1 MEAERSPVGQ
11 LSAEAARVPEAA
23 ELISQIRGYY
33 DSKYWHQLTDALFE
47 YLQMPQ
53 VAGDA
58 AALLEFHHNFV
69 RSVEK
74 RINPLRMVQLLKIVC
89 ANQDADRA
97 LAILEPYEEVLKNQP
112 ESNAAQML
120 WSCLKV
126 HHMVAKGEYM
136 ECRDRLEVLQQQL
149 EDTHGVDV
157 AVSAAYHGAWADL
170 HKAMGRPELYYASC
184 LLWLAYTP
192 IQNIP
197 EGDRPKIACDISI
210 AALQASDMFNFGE
223 LVNQPL
229 VQSLKGTPEYSW
241 VSDMLAAF
249 NEGQL
254 DLYDKAVQQHA
265 STIQNSEL
273 KDVLNTTMRQKI
285 TLLALME
292 LAFRKPKLQRKLD
305 FGEIAAH
312 CRVPVNEVE
321 FLVMKAMANNLMRG
335 AIDEVDKV
343 VRVTWVR
350 PRILDKAR
358 LALMRERISSWA
370 QSARGLLINL
380 EEVTPELLVS

>member
-1 MEAERSPVGQ
+1 
-11 LSAEAARVPEAA
+11 
-23 ELISQIRGYY
+23 
-33 DSKYWHQLTDALFE
+33 
-47 YLQMPQ
+47 
-53 VAGDA
+53 
-58 AALLEFHHNFV
+58 
-69 RSVEK
+69 
-74 RINPLRMVQLLKIVC
+74 
-89 ANQDADRA
+89 
-97 LAILEPYEEVLKNQP
+97 
-112 ESNAAQML
+112 
-120 WSCLKV
+120 
-126 HHMVAKGEYM
+126 
-136 ECRDRLEVLQQQL
+136 
-149 EDTHGVDV
+149 
-157 AVSAAYHGAWADL
+157 
-170 HKAMGRPELYYASC
+170 
-184 LLWLAYTP
+184 
-192 IQNIP
+192 
-197 EGDRPKIACDISI
+197 
-210 AALQASDMFNFGE
+210 MFNFGE
-223 LVNQPL
+223 LVAQLANTSQPRPSRMFGYSIYCLLPAQVNQPL